1 MNIIKYPV
9 LVLIS
14 VACLLAGCRPR
25 SVLSS
30 EKMEDILVDLHKA
43 DGIILVTG
51 MQYNRDTL
59 QQVCYGEVLEK
70 HKITQSQFDSSLVWY
85 TAHPQLFNKIYP
97 HVMARLEAE
106 QNQLKAEEVAAK
118 EAKNIPLQKANQ

>member
-1 MNIIKYPV
+1 
-9 LVLIS
+9 
-14 VACLLAGCRPR
+14 
-25 SVLSS
+25 
-30 EKMEDILVDLHKA
+30 MEDILVDLHKA